1 MPHLPNAQHTNTP
14 KHTATNT
21 ASTSAKKR
29 VLSGIQPTG
38 EIHLGNYLGA
48 VKNWVD
54 SQKDYENI
62 FFIANSHSITMPH
75 NPKELESSTYNLA
88 AMLLA
93 CGIDT
98 QKSALFIQSQ
108 IDYHPALA
116 WILDC
121 NISMGDMGRMTQFKD
136 KSAKQSAQNASVG
149 LFNYPAL
156 MAADILLYE
165 ADFVPVGQDQKQH
178 LELTRNVAIKFNRD
192 YGYCFKIPEP
202 LIQKVGAK
210 IMGLDNPQIKMS
222 KSQKGENHAIF
233 LLDSPEVIMRK
244 IKKATTDSARE
255 IIFDENRAGLYNLL
269 CMYEI
274 FSKQSR
280 ESIEAEFANK
290 GYGELKS
297 RLGDLLVES
306 LRPIREKY
314 QQLISDKDHIKQILQ
329 SSVDKVQP
337 IAKATYER
345 AKSLIGLA

>member
-1 MPHLPNAQHTNTP
+1 MQSAQTTQIP
-14 KHTATNT
+14 T
-21 ASTSAKKR
+21 KKR

-48 VKNWVD
+48 IKNWVD
-54 SQKDYENI
+54 SQKQYENF

-75 NPKELESSTYNLA
+75 SPKELESSTYKLA

-98 QKSALFIQSQ
+98 QKSAIFIQSH

-136 KSAKQSAQNASVG
+136 KSAKSSAQNASVG

-192 YGYCFKIPEP
+192 YGECFKIPEP

-210 IMGLDNPQIKMS
+210 IMGLDNPEIKMS

-233 LLDSPEVIMRK
+233 LLDSPEAIVRK
-244 IKKATTDSARE
+244 IKKATTDSAGV
-255 IIFDENRAGLYNLL
+255 IAFDENRAGVYNLL

-274 FSKQSR
+274 FSGQRR
-280 ESIEAEFANK
+280 EAIEAEFANK

-297 RLGDLLVES
+297 KLGDLLAES

-314 QQLISDKDHIKQILQ
+314 EKLMLEQGYIKQVLE
-329 SSVDKVQP
+329 SSANKVRP
-337 IAKATYER
+337 IAKATYEQ
-345 AKSLIGLA
+345 AKSLVGLV